1 MSDADEA
8 EQLFLSVCE
17 AILEDGKVEPWEAH
31 LMEDVTL
38 LLGLDQETARKVFSE
53 CRARTERYGSITAGP
68 KQRLELYTR
77 VLELICED
85 GQIDELEHRAFE
97 GLRRA
102 WTISE
107 DQHRALIQRLTG
119 S

>member
-1 MSDADEA
+1 MSEADES
-8 EQLFLSVCE
+8 EDLFRSVCE
-17 AILEDGKVEPWEAH
+17 AVLEDGKIEPWEAS

-38 LLGLDQETARKVFSE
+38 LLGLAQETAREIFSE
-53 CRARTERYGSITAGP
+53 CRTRAERYGSITAGP
-68 KQRLELYTR
+68 KQRLALYVR

-85 GQIDELEHRAFE
+85 GQVDELEHRAFE

-102 WTISE
+102 FQITE
-107 DQHRALIQRLTG
+107 DQHAREIARLTG